1 MKVVNTNKLNL
12 LWTYG
17 ILPIKHAVDN
27 VKLKLANNLVTT
39 EEGYGLDAR
48 QGPVIQRQIDE
59 INGKLG
65 MYPDYE
71 NAIIP
76 FSHNIT
82 TNTEYITEI
91 DGILF
96 LCLTSVTP
104 AGIATAK
111 INDVVVANHR
121 NGSASNNLPIPAVYN
136 IPVRKGTVIKISA
149 SSYTY
154 VTTSTRL
161 IPYK

>member
-65 MYPDYE
+65 DIVSKDTFVKLLGRTTSPTGT
-71 NAIIP
+71 
-76 FSHNIT
+76 IT
-82 TNTEYITEI
+82 SPEFTNYQLLAVRIGISGWVKTEIFVNTGSYITAFI
-91 DGILF
+91 NSTNADIRIRMDYVSNKITLSDFRSAGGTFNSCDVYGIL
-96 LCLTSVTP
+96 P
-104 AGIATAK
+104 K
-111 INDVVVANHR
+111 
-121 NGSASNNLPIPAVYN
+121 
-136 IPVRKGTVIKISA
+136 
-149 SSYTY
+149 
-154 VTTSTRL
+154 
-161 IPYK
+161 

>member
-59 INGKLG
+59 INGKLDNKVYAEKILAG
-65 MYPDYE
+65 KWNCSQTAAAYTIGNIDILPENIISITGIVNNDSAFLYSYAYE
-71 NAIIP
+71 NYVALGIRYVGAGAI
-76 FSHNIT
+76 
-82 TNTEYITEI
+82 TN
-91 DGILF
+91 
-96 LCLTSVTP
+96 
-104 AGIATAK
+104 
-111 INDVVVANHR
+111 R
-121 NGSASNNLPIPAVYN
+121 NY
-136 IPVRKGTVIKISA
+136 RVIIQ
-149 SSYTY
+149 Y
-154 VTTSTRL
+154 R
-161 IPYK
+161 I